1 VTSPRIAV
9 VRDASSVAP
18 GVDRLAAALADAGL
32 EVDGFGNGDAQGQ
45 LVLLGA
51 GYDGGRIL
59 ALAAGDPRVRAVIAV
74 APIVDGRAQALH
86 ALRGSPIQALGE
98 LGRLAHL
105 AREHRPIRYA
115 SQLRCPVLMQFAD
128 EDPSD
133 EVASGMR
140 AAWTAGAD
148 VRHYPC
154 DRSELLGAEHL
165 ERVVEHQ
172 LVFLRRRLSI
182 PDRSGA

>member
-1 VTSPRIAV
+1 V
-9 VRDASSVAP
+9 VVQDGSSDEP
-18 GVDRLAAALADAGL
+18 GLDRLVTALADAGI
-32 EVDGFGNGDAQGQ
+32 EVDPPANGKTGSEV
-45 LVLLGA
+45 VLLGT

-59 ALAAGDPRVRAVIAV
+59 ELAAADPHVSAVIAL
-74 APIVDGRAQALH
+74 APIVDGRAQAL
-86 ALRGSPIQALGE
+86 ATVRRSPLQAIAE
-98 LGRLAHL
+98 FKTLAQL

-115 SQLRCPVLMQFAD
+115 SELRCAVLIQVAD
-128 EDPSD
+128 EDPSN
-133 EVASGMR
+133 EVASAMR

-154 DRSELLGAEHL
+154 DRSEMLGAEHL

-182 PDRSGA
+182 PDRSKA

>member
-1 VTSPRIAV
+1 VSSPRIAV
-9 VRDASSVAP
+9 VRDGSSAEP

-32 EVDGFGNGDAQGQ
+32 EVDGFRNGDAQGE

-59 ALAAGDPRVRAVIAV
+59 ELAAGDARVAAVIAV
-74 APIVDGRAQALH
+74 APIVDGRAQALATVRRSPLQAISEFK
-86 ALRGSPIQALGE
+86 ALAQ
-98 LGRLAHL
+98 L

-115 SQLRCPVLMQFAD
+115 SQLRCPVLIQVAD

-133 EVASGMR
+133 EVAPAMR

-154 DRSELLGAEHL
+154 DRSDLLGAEHL

-172 LVFLRRRLSI
+172 LVFLRQRLSI
-182 PDRSGA
+182 PDRSRA

>member
-1 VTSPRIAV
+1 MSSPRIV
-9 VRDASSVAP
+9 VLQDGSSDVP
-18 GVDRLAAALADAGL
+18 GIDRLVTALADAGI
-32 EVDGFGNGDAQGQ
+32 EVDHPANGATGGEV
-45 LVLLGA
+45 VLLGT

-59 ALAAGDPRVRAVIAV
+59 ELAAGDARVAAVIAV
-74 APIVDGRAQALH
+74 APIVDGRAQALATVRRSPLQAISEFK
-86 ALRGSPIQALGE
+86 ALAQ
-98 LGRLAHL
+98 L

-115 SQLRCPVLMQFAD
+115 SQLRCPILIQVAD

-133 EVASGMR
+133 EVASAMR
-140 AAWTAGAD
+140 AAWIAGAD

-154 DRSELLGAEHL
+154 DRSEMLGAEHL

-182 PDRSGA
+182 PDRSRA

>member
-1 VTSPRIAV
+1 VASPRIAV
-9 VRDASSVAP
+9 VREGSSVDP
-18 GVDRLAAALADAGL
+18 GVDRLATALANAGL
-32 EVDGFGNGDAQGQ
+32 EVDGFGNGNAQGE
-45 LVLLGA
+45 LVLLGT

-59 ALAAGDPRVRAVIAV
+59 ELAAGDVRVAAVIAV

-86 ALRGSPIQALGE
+86 ALRSSPIQALGE
-98 LGRLAHL
+98 LGRWVAL

-115 SQLRCPVLMQFAD
+115 SQLRCPVLIQVAD

-133 EVASGMR
+133 EVAPAMR

-154 DRSELLGAEHL
+154 DRSDLLGAEHL

-182 PDRSGA
+182 PDRSRA